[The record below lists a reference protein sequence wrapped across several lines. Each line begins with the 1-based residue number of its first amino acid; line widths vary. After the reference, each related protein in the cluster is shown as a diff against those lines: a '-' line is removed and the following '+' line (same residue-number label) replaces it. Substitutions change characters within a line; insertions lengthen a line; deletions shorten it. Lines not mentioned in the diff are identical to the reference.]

1 MYWIYNNYRIY
12 YEKTDKEY
20 TSVNFA
26 IQGHDPGISKSKL
39 LPQFPRLF
47 QVLPPGL
54 IVGHHHVV
62 EDHML

>member
-26 IQGHDPGISKSKL
+26 IQGHDPGMKIEAKELYCRKVS
-39 LPQFPRLF
+39 
-47 QVLPPGL
+47 
-54 IVGHHHVV
+54 
-62 EDHML
+62 E